1 MEVWAELKLTYHC
14 SKITSVA
21 DEDEDIMRPK
31 VIKLFT
37 NRPHNLG
44 FDDAEGETPTQLI
57 ELSEKDWNKDG
68 TANIPLRF
76 VKFQNINSLVLF
88 VESGDGDGEKT
99 RIDRIRLIGETG
111 EKREMGKLEKIGD
124 DSGA

>member
-1 MEVWAELKLTYHC
+1 
-14 SKITSVA
+14 
-21 DEDEDIMRPK
+21 MRPK
-31 VIKLFT
+31 VVKLFS
-37 NRPHNLG
+37 NRLNNLG
-44 FDDAEGETPTQLI
+44 FDDAEGETPQQTI
-57 ELSEKDWNKDG
+57 ELSDKDWNPDG

-76 VKFQNINSLVLF
+76 VKFQRINSLVIF
-88 VESGDGDGEKT
+88 VESGDGDGEKV

>member
-1 MEVWAELKLTYHC
+1 
-14 SKITSVA
+14 
-21 DEDEDIMRPK
+21 MRPK

-44 FDDAEGETPTQLI
+44 FDDAEGETPTQMI
-57 ELSEKDWNKDG
+57 ELGEKDWDAKTS

-76 VKFQNINSLVLF
+76 VKFQNINSLVIF
-88 VESGDGDGEKT
+88 VESGDGQGEKT
-99 RIDRIRLIGETG
+99 RIDRIRFIGETG

-124 DSGA
+124 DQA

>member
-1 MEVWAELKLTYHC
+1 
-14 SKITSVA
+14 
-21 DEDEDIMRPK
+21 MRPK

-44 FDDAEGETPTQLI
+44 FDDAEGETATQTI
-57 ELSEKDWNKDG
+57 ELSEKDWNADS

-88 VESGDGDGEKT
+88 VESGDGEGEKT
-99 RIDRIRLIGETG
+99 RIDRIRLIGDSG
-111 EKREMGKLEKIGD
+111 EKRDQGKLEKIGD
-124 DSGA
+124 DA

>member
-1 MEVWAELKLTYHC
+1 MSTIHC
-14 SKITSVA
+14 TNFHCLQITSVA

-44 FDDAEGETPTQLI
+44 FDDAEGEAPTQMI
-57 ELSEKDWNKDG
+57 ELGEKDWNADS

-76 VKFQNINSLVLF
+76 VKFQNINSLVIF
-88 VESGDGDGEKT
+88 VESGDGEGEKT
-99 RIDRIRLIGETG
+99 RVDRIRLIGDTG
-111 EKREMGKLEKIGD
+111 EKRDLGKLEKIGD
-124 DSGA
+124 DA